1 MLNTT
6 EILIHIILERNTKKI
21 IVIESSGNQENKK
34 SRMRKRKNKGS
45 IDEISQA
52 LLIKQKN

>member
-6 EILIHIILERNTKKI
+6 EILTHIILERNTKKI

-34 SRMRKRKNKGS
+34 SRMIKRKNKGS